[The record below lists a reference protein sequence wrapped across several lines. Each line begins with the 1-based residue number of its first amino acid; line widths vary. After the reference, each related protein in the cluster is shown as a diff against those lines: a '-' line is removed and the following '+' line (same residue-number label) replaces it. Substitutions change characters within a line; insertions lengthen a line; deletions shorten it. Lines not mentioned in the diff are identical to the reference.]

1 MFSNLSDGAKGAL
14 CMIVGGL
21 LLTTK
26 DGISKWLTADFHPG
40 EIMFY
45 RGLFTFVPIIAI
57 VAWSGGLGQ
66 LKSRNLKGTMIR
78 AVLGAGTSIFVVV
91 SFIYLPLADA
101 LAIIF
106 LSPIM
111 LTALSGPM
119 LGEPVGWRR
128 WLAVFIGFAGVMLM
142 VRPSAEGIPYY
153 YFFPLLTA
161 LLSALRDVATRRLR
175 NDDSSVSILF
185 YSMAA
190 GILAGAISMPMFG
203 AHWPSPSQWGLFA
216 AAGILNS
223 LSHLVTIQA
232 LLLAPGGTM
241 APFRYLS
248 LVWAAV
254 MGYAIWGDV
263 PDSFK
268 LAGAALVVGAGLF
281 ILYREMRVRR

>member
-21 LLTTK
+21 LLTTQ

-223 LSHLVTIQA
+223 LSHRLTIQA

-248 LVWAAV
+248 LV